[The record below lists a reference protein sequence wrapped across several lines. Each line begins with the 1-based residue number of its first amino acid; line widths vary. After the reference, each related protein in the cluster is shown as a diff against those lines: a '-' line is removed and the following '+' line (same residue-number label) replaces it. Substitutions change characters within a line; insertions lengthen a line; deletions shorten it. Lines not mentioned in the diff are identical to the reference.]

1 MRKDEL
7 KKNVWRSPQWERAMR
22 TRIESVADGYDPTLG
37 IMHESRE
44 ASSAFVFDPMEPERP
59 IMDRSI
65 LEFVKAQKFHASD
78 FFIRLDGVCRLNPE
92 MARHA
97 ARQLTREPA
106 ARERVSFLT
115 SPENRTKFKN
125 LPLSLSPLD
134 DLGAAAI

>member
-7 KKNVWRSPQWERAMR
+7 KKNVWRSPQWVRAMR

-65 LEFVKAQKFHASD
+65 FCEGAEVSCVGFFHP
-78 FFIRLDGVCRLNPE
+78 FGW
-92 MARHA
+92 
-97 ARQLTREPA
+97 
-106 ARERVSFLT
+106 RVS
-115 SPENRTKFKN
+115 
-125 LPLSLSPLD
+125 
-134 DLGAAAI
+134 A